1 MNEFEKM
8 FSLIHNQIEPN
19 IDFLQFKDIL
29 IDYSEK
35 VMKSFLNG
43 QALCRCYIKPLKEGH
58 KGSESYNE
66 KTNTFEITISEKV
79 IKSIYEGTNPFN
91 IFIVFHE
98 ISHVYD
104 EFNIQNKNFKDANLK
119 KICIE
124 DAISE
129 SIPRFGS
136 MFYRINYESTAIEA
150 HANLIAAQLTR
161 DFYKKCNIEFDEMEQ
176 KGLLFL
182 EFFSLQRLNN
192 TDRDYRYLFD
202 GSNFNSYKLPLSEIL
217 SEIENRYPN
226 IYIKLKKVVGEEN
239 LVLEGENKLTEFEN
253 KLYEEFAIL
262 ELSDIIKNPLFVS
275 LVEEKTQYRPKL

>member
-1 MNEFEKM
+1 M
-8 FSLIHNQIEPN
+8 
-19 IDFLQFKDIL
+19 
-29 IDYSEK
+29 
-35 VMKSFLNG
+35 
-43 QALCRCYIKPLKEGH
+43 
-58 KGSESYNE
+58 
-66 KTNTFEITISEKV
+66 
-79 IKSIYEGTNPFN
+79 
-91 IFIVFHE
+91 
-98 ISHVYD
+98 
-104 EFNIQNKNFKDANLK
+104 
-119 KICIE
+119 
-124 DAISE
+124 
-129 SIPRFGS
+129 FGS

-161 DFYKKCNIEFDEMEQ
+161 DFYKKCNIEFDEIEQ

-182 EFFSLQRLNN
+182 KFISLQRLNN
-192 TDRDYRYLFD
+192 TDRDYSCLFD
-202 GSNFNSYKLPLSEIL
+202 GSKFNSFKLSLSEIL